1 MVLLRKTRML
11 EQRVDQYLD
20 VINQSALSFQEGMKN
35 YLNQQQ
41 EEFERHLQALRDLEN
56 SADRLRREIESHL
69 YTYTLI
75 PESRGDVLALL
86 ETTDNVT
93 DRAKDTLLEIYIEIP
108 DIPEKYKED
117 FMALTKY
124 VVQSVEEMVK
134 ATRAFFRDVKTV
146 QNYLHK
152 VHFYEKEADNV
163 SERLKKKIFRDENIA
178 RLSHKIHLRYFAYH
192 IDLIADYAE
201 DVADR
206 LAVYAIKR
214 SI

>member
-1 MVLLRKTRML
+1 MVLLKRTRML
-11 EQRVDQYLD
+11 EQRVEQFLD
-20 VINQSALSFQEGMKN
+20 LINQSALTFQEGVSN
-35 YLNQQQ
+35 YLNQEH
-41 EEFERHLQALRDLEN
+41 EEFERHLQAIRDLEN

-93 DRAKDTLLEIYIEIP
+93 DRAKDTLLEIFIEIP
-108 DIPEKYKED
+108 DIPDKYKEE
-117 FMALTKY
+117 FMRLTRY
-124 VVQSVEEMVK
+124 VVQAVEEMVK

-146 QNYLHK
+146 QNHLHK

-163 SERLKKKIFRDENIA
+163 SESLKKKIFRDENIT

-192 IDLIADYAE
+192 IDIIADYAE

-206 LAVYAIKR
+206 LAIYAIKR